1 MKINDYHRKFNS
13 GQNLIK
19 KNHHGTILIG
29 FQKVKK
35 IKDPSITL
43 AVIAVLR
50 VARFGTTMTIF
61 GGHFLPTYTRPQRGA
76 NVRMTLIFSV
86 MITLLPKG
94 VLVLTELQ

>member
-1 MKINDYHRKFNS
+1 LKINYYHRKFNS

-19 KNHHGTILIG
+19 KNQHGTILIG

-35 IKDPSITL
+35 IKDPTITL
-43 AVIAVLR
+43 VVIAVLR
-50 VARFGTTMTIF
+50 VSRFGAALCIF
-61 GGHFLPTYTRPQRGA
+61 GGHFLPTSTRPQRGA

-86 MITLLPKG
+86 MITLLPIG